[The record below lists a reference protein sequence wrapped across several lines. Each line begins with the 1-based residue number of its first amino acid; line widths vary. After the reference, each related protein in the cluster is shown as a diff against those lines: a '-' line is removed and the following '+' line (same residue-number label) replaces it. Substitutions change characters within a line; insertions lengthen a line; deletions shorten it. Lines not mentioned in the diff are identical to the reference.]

1 LEQDVSEVATN
12 DIQERQASLEQIV
25 EDLLAEARRRGATA
39 AEAAASTNTGL
50 ETSVRLGEVETVEH
64 IRDNGLGITVY
75 LGHQKGSA
83 STSDLSPASV
93 RDTVAAACA
102 IASHTQ
108 EDPCAGLADPRRI
121 ATEIPNLDLYHPW
134 ALQVEDAIGLAI
146 ECEDAARATDKRIVN
161 SEGASV
167 TSHAGIHVYGNSHGF
182 VGGYPASRHGLS
194 CAVVGQQGNSM
205 QRDYWWSAARCS
217 TDLDSA
223 ASVGHRAG
231 ERTLA
236 RLGGRQLS
244 TRQCPV
250 LFSAQIAAGLM
261 RHMVSAITGSSLYRR
276 SSFLLDHLD
285 RQIFPDFVRIREEPL
300 VARGLGSAPFDGDGV
315 ATAPKDV
322 VTDGVLR
329 SYLLDAYSACRLGM
343 ETTGNAGGARN
354 LRIEMGEMNRDA
366 LVREM
371 DTGLLVTEL
380 MGQGINPVTGDY
392 SRGAAGF
399 WVEKG
404 EIRFPVEEITI
415 AGNLKPMF
423 QGLVAVGND
432 CDFPGSTRTGSWLID
447 QMTVA
452 GT

>member
-1 LEQDVSEVATN
+1 VTEIDSN
-12 DIQERQASLEQIV
+12 DIHERRAHLEQIV
-25 EDLLAEARRRGATA
+25 EDLLAEARRHGATA
-39 AEAAASTNTGL
+39 AEAAASTNAGL

-64 IRDNGLGITVY
+64 TRDNGLGITVY
-75 LGHQKGSA
+75 LGHRKGSA
-83 STSDLSPASV
+83 STSDLGSAAV

-108 EDPCAGLADPRRI
+108 EDTCAGLADRRRI
-121 ATEIPNLDLYHPW
+121 ATEIPELDLYHPW
-134 ALQVEDAIGLAI
+134 SLQVEDAIGLAI
-146 ECEDAARATDKRIVN
+146 ECEEAARATDTRIVN

-167 TSHAGIHVYGNSHGF
+167 SSHAGIHVYGNSHGF
-182 VGGYPASRHGLS
+182 VGGYPTTRHGLS
-194 CAVVGQQGNSM
+194 CAVVGQEGASM
-205 QRDYWWSAARCS
+205 QRDYWWTAARCAE
-217 TDLDSA
+217 DLSSA
-223 ASVGHRAG
+223 AAVGRRAG

-236 RLGGRQLS
+236 RLGARQIS
-244 TRQCPV
+244 TRQSPV
-250 LFSAQIAAGLM
+250 LFSAQIAAGLL
-261 RHMVSAITGSSLYRR
+261 RHLVSAITGSSLYRR

-285 RQIFPDFVRIREEPL
+285 RQIFPDFVRIHEEPL

-315 ATAPKDV
+315 ATAPKDL
-322 VTDGVLR
+322 VTGGVLR

-343 ETTGNAGGARN
+343 DTTGNAGGVRN
-354 LRIEMGEMNRDA
+354 LRIEMGEMDRET
-366 LVREM
+366 LLQEM
-371 DTGLLVTEL
+371 DTGLFVTDL

-404 EIRFPVEEITI
+404 EIQFPVEEVTV
-415 AGNLKPMF
+415 AGNLTSMF

-447 QMTVA
+447 GMTIA